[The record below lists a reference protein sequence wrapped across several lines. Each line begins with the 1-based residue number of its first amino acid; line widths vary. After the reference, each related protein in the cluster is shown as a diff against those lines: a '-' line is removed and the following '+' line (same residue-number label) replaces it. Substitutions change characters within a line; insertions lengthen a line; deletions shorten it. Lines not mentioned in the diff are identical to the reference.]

1 MLILSR
7 REGDAI
13 LLDGGIKIVVL
24 ACDRRGVRIGIEAP
38 PEVTIVR
45 GEIVAQVEDAT
56 RKATASASSAAAL
69 LGTPGAAR
77 PASLSAPLAAPRAA
91 VGPAT
96 PAPGNAPGAP

>member
-56 RKATASASSAAAL
+56 RKATASPTSAGSL
-69 LGTPGAAR
+69 IVVGAMVVR
-77 PASLSAPLAAPRAA
+77 S
-91 VGPAT
+91 
-96 PAPGNAPGAP
+96 

>member
-69 LGTPGAAR
+69 LGAPGTAR
-77 PASLSAPLAAPRAA
+77 PAPLAAPFGE